1 MKKHA
6 LPEQTCSHCVLIPTS
21 VHEEMHPRA
30 IKCYANP
37 NNNHYTLV
45 LIAKGL
51 GRLLTRNRSHKG
63 ISKTTKKSPPLEV
76 YKKAKKCAL
85 KKAHLLVFAYSKKR
99 VLQFLE
105 NIAHMKL

>member
-45 LIAKGL
+45 LIAKRL
-51 GRLLTRNRSHKG
+51 GRLLKRSRRDEEG
-63 ISKTTKKSPPLEV
+63 QTKKKPMTKISGKEE
-76 YKKAKKCAL
+76 KKPMTHGRGQSKETAHDTWS
-85 KKAHLLVFAYSKKR
+85 KA
-99 VLQFLE
+99 
-105 NIAHMKL
+105 